1 MSGLEILGAVAS
13 SIALVQA
20 VKGSLKAID
29 LLRQN
34 SEMKKQCNN
43 LRREII
49 MIECFIMQAQQQTAQ
64 QQLLGS
70 AEHPL
75 VSLATE
81 ELEDILK
88 ELNKIVER
96 YSHSRKVHDPKRY
109 TDKMK
114 WFTEASKIEE
124 LRDRA
129 QATKSNLHM
138 AITFRVSSM
147 IDRGNMRQE
156 VLFHRVTQQLTSYT
170 HESVNVKSPLSGH
183 NDTSSSTVHQPRIQ
197 ELDDQGVVISSE
209 LQTGQ
214 TKTQETSLN
223 GDVNVTTLTTKEE
236 SFISVTTIQ
245 PLGPRICNLA
255 CQCRCHRNRRQYDGG
270 AWAKSILGSWL
281 VRYDSSSSTCPG
293 RCGQSVGVK
302 LEYRLPKWL
311 WAGVAS
317 FEACQGPKLNL
328 SLRPRRVLGVLG
340 QEATV
345 FSMLQHPSAL
355 QEHLRKGYKYF
366 PDDVDPVGLTKQSQ
380 YSISRSCWN
389 SVEILLKLWK
399 NILPYQGLPR
409 HIRHRFMRE
418 YNNYEEHL
426 DILDIILERL
436 SSLIPDW
443 DEDHT
448 TDIHLEAVNPE
459 VTADGMLKALQKEPW
474 AIDEQDERGMCP
486 IHHAVNEG
494 NAQALVL
501 LIMAGANINQ
511 PCGVGWTPLLWSVSG
526 QQEEVTK
533 TLLEYEDCRVHV
545 NDLSPDGQN
554 ALNHAIYHSFPAGVR
569 MLFEAGATAKLP
581 NTTINTIPTLHVL
594 GTYSKIDQ
602 KTVDEIADLLL
613 MHGADLEARDHASR
627 TPIMLAITRRNIL
640 ALRKF
645 VSAGASLTAMSS
657 MNHNILHNAAFGAD
671 VEILDYI
678 AKLDLAGVQVTQRAT
693 DGNNPL
699 QILYYMSAR
708 PLWRVTKDEPQLSS
722 AAVEAFITFY
732 FELLIPELRRHVSTI
747 DELLQAV
754 EDRDASTA
762 TSMLDQLVE
771 KNVKCGEPYLAGWYR
786 GLKGYVFGG
795 NWDHLT
801 DALNE
806 ENDETC
812 EKIER
817 ARIARGKTITD
828 PEMEEF
834 LWGNDMES

>member
-13 SIALVQA
+13 SIAL
-20 VKGSLKAID
+20 
-29 LLRQN
+29 
-34 SEMKKQCNN
+34 
-43 LRREII
+43 
-49 MIECFIMQAQQQTAQ
+49 TAQ

-223 GDVNVTTLTTKEE
+223 G
-236 SFISVTTIQ
+236 
-245 PLGPRICNLA
+245 
-255 CQCRCHRNRRQYDGG
+255 
-270 AWAKSILGSWL
+270 
-281 VRYDSSSSTCPG
+281 
-293 RCGQSVGVK
+293 
-302 LEYRLPKWL
+302 
-311 WAGVAS
+311 
-317 FEACQGPKLNL
+317 PKLNL

-366 PDDVDPVGLTKQSQ
+366 PDDVDPVGVSLLE

-399 NILPYQGLPR
+399 NILPYQGLP
-409 HIRHRFMRE
+409 RFMRE